1 MLYEARNILW
11 GKIGLRD
18 TGYVAVLQKLAAF
31 ISESL
36 LPYSRE
42 VIWGSISRFFL
53 LVKFIELTRCNHYL
67 QAASSDARA
76 MGNTK

>member
-42 VIWGSISRFFL
+42 VIWGG
-53 LVKFIELTRCNHYL
+53 EY
-67 QAASSDARA
+67 
-76 MGNTK
+76 

>member
-1 MLYEARNILW
+1 MLYEERNILW

-42 VIWGSISRFFL
+42 VIWGG
-53 LVKFIELTRCNHYL
+53 EY
-67 QAASSDARA
+67 
-76 MGNTK
+76 